1 MKASKIVSA
10 LIVFVTVL
18 QTQISVAQNSFNLVK
33 NRNFPQAI
41 NGQPGI
47 VDISFDNWCSDHLV
61 QISYYRSNSNDELSL
76 SKFSLARRS
85 GEGISELLL
94 VSSDSFVSTYNLV
107 VTPRS
112 YKQRQIF
119 YSPSSFLAE
128 DIDTLSVP
136 NSNFMLPGIPSIVVR
151 GANLITI
158 NTSLVIDSSTIVG
171 YNWYRNGVFYVR
183 TTGPSL
189 AIMNTGMYTAQI
201 IFAGNCLSDTT
212 GSVTMIAL
220 SAKEKLKNVK
230 IYPNPATNQFTINNM
245 ENGLIDEVKLMD
257 MKGVFVSNQ
266 EIVWGENK
274 VALTN
279 VASGIYQLIYLK
291 NKVVVGLEKL
301 VVK

>member
-1 MKASKIVSA
+1 
-10 LIVFVTVL
+10 
-18 QTQISVAQNSFNLVK
+18 
-33 NRNFPQAI
+33 
-41 NGQPGI
+41 
-47 VDISFDNWCSDHLV
+47 
-61 QISYYRSNSNDELSL
+61 
-76 SKFSLARRS
+76 
-85 GEGISELLL
+85 
-94 VSSDSFVSTYNLV
+94 
-107 VTPRS
+107 
-112 YKQRQIF
+112 
-119 YSPSSFLAE
+119 LAE

-257 MKGVFVSNQ
+257 MKGVFVSNH
-266 EIVWGENK
+266 EIMWGENK

-279 VASGIYQLIYLK
+279 VASGVYQLVYL
-291 NKVVVGLEKL
+291 NNSAVVGLEKL